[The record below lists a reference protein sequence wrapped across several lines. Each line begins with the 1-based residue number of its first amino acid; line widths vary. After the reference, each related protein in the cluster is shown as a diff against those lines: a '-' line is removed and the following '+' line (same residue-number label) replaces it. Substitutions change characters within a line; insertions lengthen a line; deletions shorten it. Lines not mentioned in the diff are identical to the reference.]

1 MEKSKQPKVLERA
14 KGIWKGLNKA
24 LQISVISVSAVLLVV
39 IIYLLAIA
47 GRVEYEVLQTGL
59 APSEAANVTSILG
72 DLGVDYKVE
81 GVNNVTVYVQK
92 GTRAQ
97 VLLQLQNEGY
107 PASGED
113 LYNLYINEAMGM
125 GSTDQDRRVIEEYTL
140 EQRLT
145 YLIEQLDKIKDAH
158 VVLNLPQESQFAISG
173 NERPSQ
179 ASVILTLEPGV
190 DKLTAG
196 EAEVIRS
203 TVLTAVPGLLAEN
216 VTITDTSLNRYDVV
230 DATGMDSVYAAD
242 QISLKE
248 QHQRLIEE
256 QVHNFLDPVFGA
268 GNVVVTATVELDFDK
283 KSTQTV
289 TYSPPGNEDNMG
301 IIVSLQQSAERG
313 GVTEMA
319 EGVAGFDANG
329 AAPFYPEDLEGDAA
343 NTYYYSQQLNA
354 EVNEVR
360 EQIEQ
365 AQGKVTDMNVSIM
378 IDGDEALD
386 DELENIRGLV
396 ANGLGIGPEYVSIM
410 RRSFESNQAYEQML
424 AEQAEA
430 ELAREEDARSRRIL
444 LIALA
449 AALALAIVVVL
460 LVMRSRRKRAAY
472 EAELAAIEAA
482 QLEEAQRALE
492 EMSARDMLSQPE
504 DGGVAASQ
512 LKVIQDLA
520 NDNPEM
526 VAQMLRNWLADEF
539 GSF

>member
-39 IIYLLAIA
+39 IIYLLATA

-158 VVLNLPQESQFAISG
+158 VVLNLPQKSQFAISG

-449 AALALAIVVVL
+449 AALALAIVLVL
-460 LVMRSRRKRAAY
+460 LVMRARRKRAAY

>member
-39 IIYLLAIA
+39 IIYLLATA

-158 VVLNLPQESQFAISG
+158 VVLNLPQKSQFAISG